1 MKLVVGILGVT
12 VGLIVGFVTFMVG
25 GAFGYTMAKE
35 KMSEEQQ
42 ETENEED

>member
-1 MKLVVGILGVT
+1 MKLVVGIPGVT
-12 VGLIVGFVTFMVG
+12 VGLIVSFVTFMVG

-42 ETENEED
+42 ETESKED

>member
-12 VGLIVGFVTFMVG
+12 VGLIIGFMTFMIG

-42 ETENEED
+42 ETENKED